1 MNQLDDFEKQLRDQL
16 KGHVAPE
23 PLMWSRLTDALSRV
37 KPWYAK
43 SIFKYGLT
51 ALTSLT
57 IGAYASYFYF
67 EQKGSAKPQIN
78 MAQDRTKQQQQQHL
92 SSQQFAQLNIE
103 TNSVLDKQSTPQ
115 VSTSAFNS
123 TTRTQLEDTPQF
135 LAQQLTEQFT
145 EQKAIDSESVWLP
158 IGKIA
163 ANKIPIPKTALLQK
177 RSLQSKTSRIG
188 LSIASGTTHSNLP
201 IPTYQFGPLAEHQL
215 SQRSKSSPLLQ
226 LQIALLGNW
235 HINIGMQQ
243 LSQEYTEHFQKTEVF
258 SYDDKEHFLFPYLY
272 GFRKFSD
279 EELHGGPWPF
289 GPNPPGG
296 SSTSFVLA
304 NYTSHIQ
311 TNTLYVP
318 LTLSYH
324 KQLGQFEAQLH
335 AGVGLHFGFNNTH
348 TLELPG
354 YLPSTILLDLA
365 ALRFNTSLQ
374 TQLRLSY
381 FANKHLAVFV
391 EPQFRSAFSKQ
402 DFEAVSAFR
411 AQSKGAYAG
420 LSWKF

>member
-23 PLMWSRLTDALSRV
+23 PLMWSRLTDALSNV

-43 SIFKYGLT
+43 SIFKYSLT

-67 EQKGSAKPQIN
+67 EQKGSAKAQIN
-78 MAQDRTKQQQQQHL
+78 IAQDRTKQQQL
-92 SSQQFAQLNIE
+92 SSTQVPKRNDERMTA
-103 TNSVLDKQSTPQ
+103 LDEQSTPQ
-115 VSTSAFNS
+115 ISTSAFTS
-123 TTRTQLEDTPQF
+123 TKRILLEDAPPF
-135 LAQQLTEQFT
+135 FAQPLTEQFT
-145 EQKAIDSESVWLP
+145 EQKAIDAESVWLP
-158 IGKIA
+158 IGKRVA
-163 ANKIPIPKTALLQK
+163 TKIPIPKTALLQK
-177 RSLQSKTSRIG
+177 RSLNSHTGRIG
-188 LSIASGTTHSNLP
+188 LSIASGTTQSSLP
-201 IPTYQFGPLAEHQL
+201 IPTYQIGPLAEHQL
-215 SQRSKSSPLLQ
+215 SQSSKSSPLLQ
-226 LQIALLGNW
+226 LQIALFTNW
-235 HINIGMQQ
+235 HFNIGVQQ
-243 LSQEYTEHFQKTEVF
+243 ISQQYTEHFQKTEVF
-258 SYDDKEHFLFPYLY
+258 SYDDKEHYLFPYIY
-272 GFRKFSD
+272 GVRKLSD

-296 SSTSFVLA
+296 PSTSFVLA
-304 NYTSHIQ
+304 NYTSQIQ

-324 KQLGQFEAQLH
+324 KQFGLFEAQLH
-335 AGVGLHFGFNNTH
+335 AGVGLQFGYNNTH

-354 YLPSTILLDLA
+354 YLPSTILLDEPF
-365 ALRFNTSLQ
+365 LRFNTSLQ
-374 TQLRLSY
+374 SQLRLSY
-381 FANKHLAVFV
+381 LANKHLAVFV
-391 EPQFRSAFSKQ
+391 EPQFRLAFSKQ

>member
-16 KGHVAPE
+16 KGHVEPE

-67 EQKGSAKPQIN
+67 EQKGSAKAQIN
-78 MAQDRTKQQQQQHL
+78 IAQDRTKQQQHHL

-163 ANKIPIPKTALLQK
+163 ANKIPISKTALLQK
-177 RSLQSKTSRIG
+177 RSLTSHTGRIG

-296 SSTSFVLA
+296 PSTSFVLA

-402 DFEAVSAFR
+402 DLGSVPTFR
-411 AQSKGAYAG
+411 SQSKGAYAG

>member
-23 PLMWSRLTDALSRV
+23 PLMWSRLTDALSSV

-43 SIFKYGLT
+43 SIFKYSLT

-67 EQKGSAKPQIN
+67 EQKGSAKAQIN
-78 MAQDRTKQQQQQHL
+78 IAQDRTKQQQL
-92 SSQQFAQLNIE
+92 SSTQVPKRNNERMAA
-103 TNSVLDKQSTPQ
+103 LDEQSTPQ
-115 VSTSAFNS
+115 ISTSAFTS
-123 TTRTQLEDTPQF
+123 TKRTHLEDAPPF
-135 LAQQLTEQFT
+135 FAQQLTEQFT
-145 EQKAIDSESVWLP
+145 EQKAIDAESVWLP
-158 IGKIA
+158 IGKHVA
-163 ANKIPIPKTALLQK
+163 TKIPISKTALLQK
-177 RSLQSKTSRIG
+177 RSLTSHTGRIG
-188 LSIASGTTHSNLP
+188 LSIASGTTQSSLP
-201 IPTYQFGPLAEHQL
+201 IPTYQIGPLAEHQL
-215 SQRSKSSPLLQ
+215 SQSSKSSPLLQ
-226 LQIALLGNW
+226 LQIALFTNW
-235 HINIGMQQ
+235 HFNIGVQQ
-243 LSQEYTEHFQKTEVF
+243 ISQQYTEHFQKTEVF
-258 SYDDKEHFLFPYLY
+258 SYDDKEHYLFPYIY
-272 GFRKFSD
+272 GVRKLSD

-296 SSTSFVLA
+296 PSTSFVLA
-304 NYTSHIQ
+304 NYTSQIQ

-324 KQLGQFEAQLH
+324 KQFGLFEAQLH
-335 AGVGLHFGFNNTH
+335 AGVGLQFGYNNTH

-354 YLPSTILLDLA
+354 YLPSTILLDEPF
-365 ALRFNTSLQ
+365 LRFNTSLQ
-374 TQLRLSY
+374 SQLRLSY
-381 FANKHLAVFV
+381 LANKHLAVFV
-391 EPQFRSAFSKQ
+391 EPQFRLAFSKQ

>member
-23 PLMWSRLTDALSRV
+23 PLMWSRLTDALSNV

-43 SIFKYGLT
+43 SIFKYTLT

-67 EQKGSAKPQIN
+67 EQKGSAKAQIN
-78 MAQDRTKQQQQQHL
+78 IAQDRTKQQQL
-92 SSQQFAQLNIE
+92 SSTQVPKRNDERMTA
-103 TNSVLDKQSTPQ
+103 LDEQSTPQ
-115 VSTSAFNS
+115 ISTSAFTS
-123 TTRTQLEDTPQF
+123 TKKMLLEDAPPF
-135 LAQQLTEQFT
+135 FAQPLTEQFT
-145 EQKAIDSESVWLP
+145 EQNAIDAELVWLP
-158 IGKIA
+158 IGKRVA
-163 ANKIPIPKTALLQK
+163 TKIPITKTALLQK
-177 RSLQSKTSRIG
+177 RSLTSPTGRIG
-188 LSIASGTTHSNLP
+188 LSIATGTAQSNLP
-201 IPTYQFGPLAEHQL
+201 LPSYQIGPLAEHQL
-215 SQRSKSSPLLQ
+215 SQNSKSSPLLQ
-226 LQIALLGNW
+226 LQFALFTNW
-235 HINIGMQQ
+235 HLNIGVQQ
-243 LSQEYTEHFQKTEVF
+243 ISQQYTEHFQKTEVF
-258 SYDDKEHFLFPYLY
+258 SYDDKEHYLFPYIY
-272 GFRKFSD
+272 GFRKLSD

-296 SSTSFVLA
+296 PSTTFVLA
-304 NYTSHIQ
+304 NYTSRIQ

-318 LTLSYH
+318 LTFSYH
-324 KQLGQFEAQLH
+324 KQFGLFEAQFH

-354 YLPSTILLDLA
+354 YLPSTVLLDEPL
-365 ALRFNTSLQ
+365 LRFNTSFQ

-381 FANKHLAVFV
+381 LANKNLAVFI

-402 DFEAVSAFR
+402 DLGSAATFR
-411 AQSKGAYAG
+411 PQTKGAYAG

>member
-23 PLMWSRLTDALSRV
+23 PLMWSRLTDALSNV

-43 SIFKYGLT
+43 SIFKYSLT

-67 EQKGSAKPQIN
+67 EQKGSAKAQIN
-78 MAQDRTKQQQQQHL
+78 IAQDRTKQQHL
-92 SSQQFAQLNIE
+92 
-103 TNSVLDKQSTPQ
+103 STPQ
-115 VSTSAFNS
+115 VQTGNNS
-123 TTRTQLEDTPQF
+123 TTAFSSTKRTNTAVEPQV
-135 LAQQLTEQFT
+135 LAPQLTEQFT
-145 EQKAIDSESVWLP
+145 EQNAIDAESVWLP
-158 IGKIA
+158 IGKRVDT
-163 ANKIPIPKTALLQK
+163 KIPITKTALLQQ
-177 RSLQSKTSRIG
+177 RSLTSPTGRIG
-188 LSIASGTTHSNLP
+188 LSIATGTAQSNLP
-201 IPTYQFGPLAEHQL
+201 IPTYQIGPLAEHQL
-215 SQRSKSSPLLQ
+215 SQNSKSSPLLQ
-226 LQIALLGNW
+226 LQFALFTNW
-235 HINIGMQQ
+235 HLNIGVQQ
-243 LSQEYTEHFQKTEVF
+243 ISQQYTEHFQKTEVF
-258 SYDDKEHFLFPYLY
+258 SYDDKEHYLFPYIY
-272 GFRKFSD
+272 GFRKLSD

-296 SSTSFVLA
+296 PSTTFVLA
-304 NYTSHIQ
+304 NYTSRIQ

-318 LTLSYH
+318 LTFSYH
-324 KQLGQFEAQLH
+324 KQFGLFEAQFH

-354 YLPSTILLDLA
+354 YLPSTVLLDEPL
-365 ALRFNTSLQ
+365 LRFNTSFQ

-381 FANKHLAVFV
+381 LANKNLAVFI

-402 DFEAVSAFR
+402 DLGAAATFR
-411 AQSKGAYAG
+411 PQTKGAYAG

>member
-43 SIFKYGLT
+43 SIFKYSLT

-67 EQKGSAKPQIN
+67 EQKGSAKAQIN
-78 MAQDRTKQQQQQHL
+78 IAQDRTKQQHL

-103 TNSVLDKQSTPQ
+103 TNSVVDKQSTPQ

-158 IGKIA
+158 IGKRVA
-163 ANKIPIPKTALLQK
+163 TKIPISKTALLQK
-177 RSLQSKTSRIG
+177 RSLTSHTGRIG
-188 LSIASGTTHSNLP
+188 LSIASGTTQSSLP
-201 IPTYQFGPLAEHQL
+201 IPTYQIGPLAEHQL
-215 SQRSKSSPLLQ
+215 SQSSKSSPLLQ
-226 LQIALLGNW
+226 LQIALFTNW
-235 HINIGMQQ
+235 HFNIGVQQ
-243 LSQEYTEHFQKTEVF
+243 ISQQYTEHFQKTEVF
-258 SYDDKEHFLFPYLY
+258 SYDDKEHYLFPYIY
-272 GFRKFSD
+272 GVRKLSD

-296 SSTSFVLA
+296 PSTSFVLA

-324 KQLGQFEAQLH
+324 KQFGLFEAQLH
-335 AGVGLHFGFNNTH
+335 AGVGLQFGYNNTH

-354 YLPSTILLDLA
+354 YLPSTILLDETF
-365 ALRFNTSLQ
+365 LRFNTSLQ
-374 TQLRLSY
+374 SQLRLSY
-381 FANKHLAVFV
+381 LANKHLAVFV
-391 EPQFRSAFSKQ
+391 EPQFRLAFSKQ